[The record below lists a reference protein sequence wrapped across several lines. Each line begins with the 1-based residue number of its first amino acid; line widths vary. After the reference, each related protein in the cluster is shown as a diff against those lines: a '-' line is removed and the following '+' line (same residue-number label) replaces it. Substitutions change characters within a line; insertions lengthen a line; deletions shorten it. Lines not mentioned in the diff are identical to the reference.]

1 MINLVISGLT
11 MAGRKLKAR
20 NICREK
26 QLDKMLERIN
36 KNEVMNTYRKYGTSS
51 MAYLEICEVTKR
63 FPGGVVAVDHISL
76 SVEKGEIRAILGEN
90 GAGKTTLM
98 NILYGLYQPDEGRMI
113 LDGEVVQ
120 EHTPQKALSLGIGMI
135 HQNFMLVE
143 AFTVLENILVGLP
156 PPQPLLLTSARV
168 EKRIRELSR
177 KYNLPVDC
185 QARISDLSVGEQ
197 QRVEIVKTLYRD
209 AQLII
214 LDEPTAV
221 LTPQEVEVLFKVLKE
236 MAAQGKTILFISH
249 KLKEVCSI
257 SDRITVLRAGKVIGT
272 IPTSEAT
279 HRKLA
284 DMMVGKEVILKLERP
299 PRPSGKIVLKVSE
312 LSARKSSGIEVLKGV
327 SFMVR
332 EGEIL
337 GVAGVSG
344 NGQLEL
350 AEVLAGLIPATR
362 GKIILSG
369 KDITGSLPRGK
380 IDAGLAYIP
389 GDRLRW
395 GCIPD
400 FSVANNL
407 VLKSFWKN
415 PFTIHGLLQPQKIA
429 GSAQR
434 LIREFD
440 IRTPSSKVEVKKLS
454 GGNIQKMILA
464 REMSLGPSM
473 LLAAQPSRG
482 LDIAATEY
490 VWQRLLKTREEKK
503 GVLLISEDLE
513 EILTL
518 SDRIMVMYEGRI
530 RKEMPNENVDINQLG
545 LLMAGAETG

>member
-1 MINLVISGLT
+1 
-11 MAGRKLKAR
+11 
-20 NICREK
+20 
-26 QLDKMLERIN
+26 
-36 KNEVMNTYRKYGTSS
+36 
-51 MAYLEICEVTKR
+51 
-63 FPGGVVAVDHISL
+63 
-76 SVEKGEIRAILGEN
+76 
-90 GAGKTTLM
+90 
-98 NILYGLYQPDEGRMI
+98 
-113 LDGEVVQ
+113 
-120 EHTPQKALSLGIGMI
+120 
-135 HQNFMLVE
+135 
-143 AFTVLENILVGLP
+143 
-156 PPQPLLLTSARV
+156 
-168 EKRIRELSR
+168 
-177 KYNLPVDC
+177 
-185 QARISDLSVGEQ
+185 
-197 QRVEIVKTLYRD
+197 
-209 AQLII
+209 
-214 LDEPTAV
+214 
-221 LTPQEVEVLFKVLKE
+221 

-279 HRKLA
+279 HHKLA

-299 PRPSGKIVLKVSE
+299 TCPSGKIVLKVSE
-312 LSARKSSGIEVLKGV
+312 LSACKSSGVEVLKGV
-327 SFMVR
+327 SFVVR

-350 AEVLAGLIPATR
+350 AEVLTGLIPATR

-369 KDITGSLPRGK
+369 KDITGSLPRGR

-407 VLKSFWKN
+407 VLKSFWKD
-415 PFTIHGLLQPQKIA
+415 PFTIHGLLQPQKIV

-464 REMSLGPSM
+464 REMSLGPSI

-490 VWQRLLKTREEKK
+490 IWQRLLQTREEKK

-530 RKEMPNENVDINQLG
+530 RKEMPNENVDINKLG
-545 LLMAGAETG
+545 LLMAGAEIE

>member
-1 MINLVISGLT
+1 
-11 MAGRKLKAR
+11 
-20 NICREK
+20 
-26 QLDKMLERIN
+26 
-36 KNEVMNTYRKYGTSS
+36 
-51 MAYLEICEVTKR
+51 MAYLEICQVTKR
-63 FPGGVVAVDHISL
+63 FPGGVVANDHISL
-76 SVEKGEIRAILGEN
+76 SVERGEIRAILGEN

-98 NILYGLYQPDEGRMI
+98 NILYGLYQPDEGK
-113 LDGEVVQ
+113 VVLAGKVLR

-156 PPQPLLLTSARV
+156 QPQPLLLTPARV
-168 EKRIRELSR
+168 EKRIKKLSR
-177 KYNLPVDC
+177 KYSLPVDC
-185 QARISDLSVGEQ
+185 RARISDLSVGEQ
-197 QRVEIVKTLYRD
+197 QRVEIIKALYRD

-221 LTPQEVEVLFKVLKE
+221 LPPQEVEALFKVLKG

-257 SDRITVLRAGKVIGT
+257 SDRITVLRAGKVVGT
-272 IPTSEAT
+272 VPTSGVT
-279 HRKLA
+279 PRKLA
-284 DMMVGKEVILKLERP
+284 DMMVGKEVILKLQRPERF
-299 PRPSGKIVLKVSE
+299 SGEIILRVSE
-312 LSARKSSGIEVLKGV
+312 LSARKKRGIETLKGV
-327 SFMVR
+327 SFVVR
-332 EGEIL
+332 KGEIL

-350 AEVLAGLIPATR
+350 AKVLAGLIPATR

-369 KDITGSLPRGK
+369 KDVTKNIPRGR

-389 GDRLRW
+389 GERLRW

-400 FSVANNL
+400 FSVENNL
-407 VLKSFWKN
+407 VLKSFGKF
-415 PFTIHGLLQPQKIA
+415 PFTNHGLLQSKKIA
-429 GSAQR
+429 ESAQH
-434 LIREFD
+434 LIREFN
-440 IRTPSSKVEVKKLS
+440 IRTPSRKVEAKKLS

-464 REMSLGPSM
+464 REMSLEPSM

-490 VWQRLLKTREEKK
+490 IWQRLLRVREEGA

-518 SDRIMVMYEGRI
+518 SDRILVMYEGRI

-545 LLMAGAETG
+545 LLMAGAEIQ